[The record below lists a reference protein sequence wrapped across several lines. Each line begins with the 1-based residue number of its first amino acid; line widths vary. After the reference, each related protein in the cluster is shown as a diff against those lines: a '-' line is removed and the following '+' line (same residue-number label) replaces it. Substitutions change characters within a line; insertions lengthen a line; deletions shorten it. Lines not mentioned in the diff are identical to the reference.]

1 MKKILKKTKKEN
13 SFNYLEVIIIVIV
26 TAIIFSSASILVVYN
41 RLEIKYSS
49 SKEVRK
55 FIEAYNSLDEEYYK
69 DVDKDSLINAAI
81 EAMYNYLD
89 DPYTT
94 YMDKGQTESLLN
106 SLNGEY
112 EGVGIQ
118 IKEQDNDT
126 IISYIFEGSP
136 ASISGLQVNDIIKKV
151 DNEDVTTYELNDIT
165 SIIKNSKNKDHSITV
180 LRNNEELTFN
190 VTRTTIDLP
199 SVSYKKINES
209 NKNYGYLDIDVFG
222 VNTTKEVKNALNE
235 IGSDIDGLIIDVRNN
250 SGGYLQTCSNVA
262 QLFLK
267 KDKIVYILETK
278 GISKK
283 FKDLSTEHTEYP
295 IVVLINNYSASAS
308 EILASSLK
316 ESYGAILVGE
326 KSYGKGKVQQT
337 TSLDTGEMVKYTTSL
352 WNTPTGENIDGKG
365 ITPDIIISNEAISE
379 TDSQLDKAIDI
390 LNNK

>member
-69 DVDKDSLINAAI
+69 DVDKDNLINAAI

-316 ESYGAILVGE
+316 ESYGAVLVGE